1 MEAEDDKTSFLPG
14 ERYDKLKNILMNKAK
29 DVNLDDA
36 LRKIFE
42 KNAFLFLTLNKLIEK
57 ASRII
62 NNPNA
67 DDLSNI
73 LIRSDTKYY

>member
-36 LRKIFE
+36 LRKIF
-42 KNAFLFLTLNKLIEK
+42 
-57 ASRII
+57 
-62 NNPNA
+62 
-67 DDLSNI
+67 
-73 LIRSDTKYY
+73 